1 VFALKLYASKR
12 IRGEEN
18 KALER
23 INILIISIEEHIKSE
38 AFGFIKSARN
48 HVKEVFNSQ
57 ETECEVVSMA

>member
-1 VFALKLYASKR
+1 VLSLKLYASKR

-23 INILIISIEEHIKSE
+23 LNILIRSIEERTKSE